1 MTRSRITGTGMAV
14 PDRVVTN
21 DDLAQMMDTSDEW
34 IRQRTG
40 IGERHWITEGETG
53 SGLAEKAARQALAA
67 AELLPANLDAIVC
80 ATSSPD
86 HFIPGNG
93 VFIGRQLGI
102 PGVPALDVRQ
112 ACSGFIYGLA
122 VADAWIRT
130 GLYRRILVVGTEL
143 QSTGMDISTEGRHV
157 AVIFADG
164 AGAVILE
171 ATEDEDRG
179 FEAFDLHSDGT
190 YAEMLWVDAPGSRY
204 KGRIT
209 PEMLDAGRHFLV
221 MDGKEVFRHAVTRMP
236 ESVMTVLGKIGK
248 TPADIT
254 LLLPHQANLRI
265 SEMVQK
271 GLRLRDDQVY
281 NNIQRYGNTT
291 AATIPILLH
300 ECVQAGRFKRGDLVV
315 MTAFGSGFSWGSAA
329 LRW

>member
-102 PGVPALDVRQ
+102 RAVLDALVAVLDGPLAAGALPAQLLQPRQ
-112 ACSGFIYGLA
+112 HLGLA
-122 VADAWIRT
+122 GHD
-130 GLYRRILVVGTEL
+130 
-143 QSTGMDISTEGRHV
+143 Q
-157 AVIFADG
+157 
-164 AGAVILE
+164 
-171 ATEDEDRG
+171 
-179 FEAFDLHSDGT
+179 
-190 YAEMLWVDAPGSRY
+190 APG
-204 KGRIT
+204 
-209 PEMLDAGRHFLV
+209 
-221 MDGKEVFRHAVTRMP
+221 
-236 ESVMTVLGKIGK
+236 
-248 TPADIT
+248 
-254 LLLPHQANLRI
+254 LR
-265 SEMVQK
+265 
-271 GLRLRDDQVY
+271 
-281 NNIQRYGNTT
+281 
-291 AATIPILLH
+291 
-300 ECVQAGRFKRGDLVV
+300 
-315 MTAFGSGFSWGSAA
+315 
-329 LRW
+329 